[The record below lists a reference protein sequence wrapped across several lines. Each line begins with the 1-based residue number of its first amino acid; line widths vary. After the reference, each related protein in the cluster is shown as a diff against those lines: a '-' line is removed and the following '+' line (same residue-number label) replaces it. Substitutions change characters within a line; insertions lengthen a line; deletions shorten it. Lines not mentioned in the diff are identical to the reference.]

1 MSFVYLKLSDARSSR
16 TLDLPRVGMTIT
28 FGVSVDAASGE
39 SFVQYPALSASEVA
53 RLGGGAATIK
63 AQRDSTGGGAVLS
76 FTGPRPA
83 VSNGTLLSP
92 NVPYAFDENES
103 FTFYGTIGSILTGG
117 TLRGRGDIGD
127 GRQVVVMA
135 TGFILDELTLSY
147 LHDKGAR
154 VLYDLEDI
162 PHVTHLVAATAGNPP
177 SCGGARRTA
186 KLLAAASLQSV
197 QIVNYSWLLDSIRG
211 GCDFQNASREVY
223 VPRDPAIEAAH
234 AFTFARLT
242 SSTTCLPLSG
252 VAVFVGV
259 HGGVAERV
267 AELQAVVQFAGGSII
282 ERPECCEGATAAGLV
297 VVAALFD
304 ECRKPDWFRDSHK
317 AIDGEG
323 ILRAICNKETLDVEA
338 WSLDVPVPPAAA
350 PK

>member
-1 MSFVYLKLSDARSSR
+1 MRPRLLPHLLVCLIPCVSGFFPSTAKKVPVELSHMSFVYLKLSDARSSR
-16 TLDLPRVGMTIT
+16 TLELPRVGVTIT

-135 TGFILDELTLSY
+135 TGFIKSNNRLTLN
-147 LHDKGAR
+147 R
-154 VLYDLEDI
+154 
-162 PHVTHLVAATAGNPP
+162 
-177 SCGGARRTA
+177 
-186 KLLAAASLQSV
+186 LL
-197 QIVNYSWLLDSIRG
+197 
-211 GCDFQNASREVY
+211 
-223 VPRDPAIEAAH
+223 
-234 AFTFARLT
+234 
-242 SSTTCLPLSG
+242 
-252 VAVFVGV
+252 
-259 HGGVAERV
+259 
-267 AELQAVVQFAGGSII
+267 
-282 ERPECCEGATAAGLV
+282 
-297 VVAALFD
+297 
-304 ECRKPDWFRDSHK
+304 K
-317 AIDGEG
+317 
-323 ILRAICNKETLDVEA
+323 IL
-338 WSLDVPVPPAAA
+338 
-350 PK
+350 